1 LDVPEALVSG
11 LLVRSFCTL
20 VLGVVAFCSAYADK
34 KEGGSAIVHA
44 GHLIV
49 EPGKPV
55 LDRQSIVIENGRIV
69 AVRPGFVA
77 GDNVIDLKDSWVMP
91 GLIDMHAHLTTVF
104 DFKAPLAP
112 QMVMAYMGRPAEAV
126 LNMLPTVNTLLMS
139 GFTTIRSL
147 GDPSSSVYD
156 LRDAI
161 NKGIVV
167 GPRIFGIEPQI
178 GVAGGDYDAAN
189 FRVRADLEQY
199 VSNRGTCSGVDDCI
213 RVVRAEVRRGADV
226 IKLRQSGL
234 AMLDPRISMVESQP
248 EIKAII
254 DTAHQLDRT
263 VAAHVVG
270 TPAYL
275 QMVIAAGVD
284 TIEHGPLDD
293 DSIALMK
300 QHGTAFTPTLLAAKV
315 YDQALSTQL
324 YDPSARSAGQAYR
337 AGVQIVF
344 GSDLGMFGP
353 ERVYEEFGLL
363 AAAGI
368 APDAV
373 LRSATTNAA
382 KALGRGDSLG
392 TIEAGKIADLIAM
405 TSDPLSHIERVG
417 NARNVSFV
425 MKEGRVYKNER

>member
-1 LDVPEALVSG
+1 MSG
-11 LLVRSFCTL
+11 LFIRFFCTL
-20 VLGVVAFCSAYADK
+20 VLGAIAFCSARAETK
-34 KEGGSAIVHA
+34 KSESVIIHA

-49 EPGKPV
+49 EPGMPV
-55 LDRQSIVIENGRIV
+55 LDRQSVVIENGKIV
-69 AVRPGFVA
+69 AVRAGFVT
-77 GDNVIDLKDSWVMP
+77 GDNVIDLKDAWVMP
-91 GLIDMHAHLTTVF
+91 GLIDMHSHLMGVL

-112 QMVMAYMGRPAEAV
+112 QMVMTYMGRPAETV

-167 GPRIFGIEPQI
+167 GPRILGIEPQI

-213 RVVRAEVRRGADV
+213 RVVREEVRRGADV
-226 IKLRQSGL
+226 IKLRQSVL
-234 AMLDPRISMVESQP
+234 PSLDPKISMVESQP

-254 DTAHQLDRT
+254 DTAHQLNRT

-275 QMVIAAGVD
+275 QMVIAAGAD

-293 DSIALMK
+293 ESIALMK

-315 YDQALSTQL
+315 YDEALSTQL
-324 YDPSARSAGQAYR
+324 YDASAKSAGSAYR

-353 ERVYEEFGLL
+353 ERVYEEFALL

-368 APDAV
+368 APEAA

-405 TSDPLSHIERVG
+405 DSNPLSHIERVG
-417 NARNVSFV
+417 NAKNVSFV
-425 MKEGRVYKNER
+425 MKEGRVFKNERKR

>member
-1 LDVPEALVSG
+1 MSG
-11 LLVRSFCTL
+11 LFTRSFCAL
-20 VLGVVAFCSAYADK
+20 VLGVAFHSAHAEK
-34 KEGGSAIVHA
+34 NEGGTTVIHA

-55 LDRQSIVIENGRIV
+55 LDRQSIVIQNGKIV
-69 AVRPGFVA
+69 SVRAGFVA
-77 GDNVIDLKDSWVMP
+77 GENVIDLKDSWVMP
-91 GLIDMHAHLTTVF
+91 GLIDMHSHLTTVF
-104 DFKAPLAP
+104 DFKAAIPP
-112 QMVMAYMGRPAEAV
+112 QIVMAYMGRPAEAV

-167 GPRIFGIEPQI
+167 GPRILGIEPQI

-189 FRVRADLEQY
+189 FRVRADLEKY

-213 RVVRAEVRRGADV
+213 RVVREEVRRGADV
-226 IKLRQSGL
+226 IKLRQSAL
-234 AMLDPRISMVESQP
+234 PSLDPKISMVESEP

-254 DTAHQLDRT
+254 DTAHQLHRT

-270 TPAYL
+270 SSAYL
-275 QMVIAAGVD
+275 QMVIAAGAD

-293 DSIALMK
+293 ASIALMK
-300 QHGTAFTPTLLAAKV
+300 KHGTAFTPTLLAAKV
-315 YDQALSTQL
+315 YDEALSTQL
-324 YDPSARSAGQAYR
+324 YDPSAKSAGDAYR
-337 AGVQIVF
+337 SGVPIVF

-353 ERVYEEFGLL
+353 ERVYEEFALL

-405 TSDPLSHIERVG
+405 TGNPLAQIERVG
-417 NARNVSFV
+417 NARHVSFV
-425 MKEGRVYKNER
+425 MKEGRIYKNER